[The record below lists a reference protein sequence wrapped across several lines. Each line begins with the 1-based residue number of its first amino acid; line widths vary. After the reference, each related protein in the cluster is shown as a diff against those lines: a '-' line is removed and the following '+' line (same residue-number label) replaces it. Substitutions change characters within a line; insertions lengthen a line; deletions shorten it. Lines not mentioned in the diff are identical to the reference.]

1 MTLSCFKLFNELL
14 EQRSSARFSDT
25 RYICENQ
32 FYVYTLAMKH
42 LEIKKTSSFTVVSK
56 GVKYLGV
63 NLTKE
68 M

>member
-1 MTLSCFKLFNELL
+1 
-14 EQRSSARFSDT
+14 
-25 RYICENQ
+25 
-32 FYVYTLAMKH
+32 MKH